1 VQFPA
6 QTDAY
11 VLALPAT
18 LPVRYAALLT
28 VINALTAFVARY
40 PNPHPLLVVAEQDF
54 GKALGMLLRPQL
66 PQLPL
71 AVIDEVVVR
80 AGDYIDIG
88 TPLFGGSV
96 VPVTVKSLAFP
107 S

>member
-1 VQFPA
+1 
-6 QTDAY
+6 
-11 VLALPAT
+11 VLALPGS

-28 VINALTAFVARY
+28 VIDALLAFVARY

-54 GKALGMLLRPQL
+54 EGPGHAVTPTVTAT
-66 PQLPL
+66 PL
-71 AVIDEVVVR
+71 AVIDEVVVGR
-80 AGDYIDIG
+80 GLYRHWYAS
-88 TPLFGGSV
+88 FGGSV